1 MVDTYDGLLLFV
13 AVGLLDNEDCW
24 LSHKNADDVCWD
36 ALGCWKLPPHTGV
49 DVDEG
54 PDVTS
59 WDCCCRA
66 SFYNESIT
74 KAR

>member
-1 MVDTYDGLLLFV
+1 
-13 AVGLLDNEDCW
+13 
-24 LSHKNADDVCWD
+24 
-36 ALGCWKLPPHTGV
+36 LGCWKLPPHTGV